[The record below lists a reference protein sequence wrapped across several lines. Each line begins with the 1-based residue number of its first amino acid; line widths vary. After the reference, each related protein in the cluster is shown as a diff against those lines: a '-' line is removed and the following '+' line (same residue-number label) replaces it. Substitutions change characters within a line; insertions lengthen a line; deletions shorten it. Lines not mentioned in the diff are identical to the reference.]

1 MYPPISWMSATGE
14 AISRRISASTAAR
27 SSPTRAA
34 TRSLRTCSRVG
45 ADTPATS
52 GRRGADGCRRDGRGG
67 ARGSGGERRAA
78 AVGGGLRR
86 LSGLVHRALARADLA
101 AAGRRAVL
109 GDDLGLRDDRG
120 LAAQQRGDRGRDLV
134 LLDPDVLG
142 LARHVAEA
150 RILDEEPA
158 RLRGLDDDRGLAGIA
173 DAENLLRHGATGE
186 GDGGQE

>member
-1 MYPPISWMSATGE
+1 MGRSRLPPAPAMYPPISWMSATGE

-34 TRSLRTCSRVG
+34 TRSLRTCSR
-45 ADTPATS
+45 
-52 GRRGADGCRRDGRGG
+52 GG
-67 ARGSGGERRAA
+67 ARGSGGERSAA
-78 AVGGGLRR
+78 AVGGRRLRR
-86 LSGLVHRALARADLA
+86 LGGLVHRALARADLA

-120 LAAQQRGDRGRDLV
+120 LAAQQRGDRGGDLV

-158 RLRGLDDDRGLAGIA
+158 RLRGLDDDRGLAGVA
-173 DAENLLRHGATGE
+173 DAEDLLRHGATGAD
-186 GDGGQE
+186 DGEQK